1 MAVAEDQKERFDKK
15 RFWRRPRMRL
25 CPVTKRKW
33 KRQLVKSNRAALRE
47 DSVPAALFT
56 HCLTCLP
63 SSLWPTKVLQKA
75 PRHNS
80 SPTFE
85 GLLERPVLVWSNQED
100 GRFCLMLILV
110 ASYGHTLGYT
120 LCQRS
125 TKGPLQNRVWYNLL
139 GEHIKRW
146 LAELRFVATVTTGG
160 CVKFV
165 PAV

>member
-1 MAVAEDQKERFDKK
+1 MTVAEDQKERFDKK

-25 CPVTKRKW
+25 CRVTKSKW

-56 HCLTCLP
+56 DCLTCLP
-63 SSLWPTKVLQKA
+63 SSLWSATLAIKSPPRKHEKSHLVLGLAFPISCDA
-75 PRHNS
+75 PGHSS

-85 GLLERPVLVWSNQED
+85 GLLERPVLVWSNQD
-100 GRFCLMLILV
+100 GGRFCLMLILV

-125 TKGPLQNRVWYNLL
+125 SKCPLQNRVWYSLL
-139 GEHIKRW
+139 GEYI
-146 LAELRFVATVTTGG
+146 
-160 CVKFV
+160 
-165 PAV
+165 